1 MQTYVSI
8 NLDKLCTVR
17 LLFARADVSMY
28 ATGYFYCLYCHFFN
42 PAFFPTLFIF
52 FNVQTLLGE
61 LAVSICHFKLQ
72 HSSTVLFSRTEFENL
87 GYFKSNL
94 QKLSLYYLGLR
105 NQSFNLSNLFYIAMM
120 CPANSHY
127 EPCMSRCPPTC
138 AEPNPGPC
146 VAVCVEGCQC
156 NDGFILSNK
165 RCVRRKDCGCYK
177 NGHYYRVSVKLSL

>member
-1 MQTYVSI
+1 MPSYAFSDCFLLTVDYRLCRIVFLTHALTMTSPQRSMRTLLLTSKLVRISRLKFVLLGDRMQTYVSI

-72 HSSTVLFSRTEFENL
+72 HSSTMLFSRTEFENL

-105 NQSFNLSNLFYIAMM
+105 NQSFN
-120 CPANSHY
+120 
-127 EPCMSRCPPTC
+127 
-138 AEPNPGPC
+138 
-146 VAVCVEGCQC
+146 
-156 NDGFILSNK
+156 
-165 RCVRRKDCGCYK
+165 
-177 NGHYYRVSVKLSL
+177 